1 MNNLDSDPWA
11 IIPQLLLIVLLTA
24 INAFFAS
31 AEMAIVSINK
41 SKVRKLKEE
50 GNTKAKLL
58 EELIEEPSNFL
69 STIQIGIT
77 LAGFF
82 SSASAATG
90 ISEHISGLLAPFNIP
105 YANEISMIGV
115 TLILSYFTLVF
126 GELVP
131 KRIALKK
138 AEKISLI
145 SVKPIYFI
153 SKIAK
158 PFIKLLSLSTTLV
171 LKITRNNDADIE
183 EKVSEEEIKSLISQ
197 SQEDGCIER
206 DEEEMIYG
214 VFDFNDKTAKEIMTP
229 RNELFAID
237 MEDDI
242 NHILDDVLSS
252 SYSRIPVYK
261 DTIDNIV
268 GILYTKDL
276 LVEARRVG
284 FDNIQ
289 LKNIL
294 QKPFFALETR
304 RTNELFKVL
313 KDKKVHLAILFD
325 EYGGTVGIVTME
337 DLIEE
342 IVGDIEDEYDSEEC
356 LVTKIDENN
365 FFVKASMTVTDF
377 NDLFDLDIEIGEYDT
392 LNGYLLTKLNR
403 IPDEGSN
410 FQLQDIEFTVIK
422 VENRRIE
429 NIKITLKDKCEE
441 SLP

>member
-1 MNNLDSDPWA
+1 MNNLDSDPGA

-138 AEKISLI
+138 AEKISLM

-214 VFDFNDKTAKEIMTP
+214 VFDFNDKTSKEIMTP
-229 RNELFAID
+229 RNELFAINMD
-237 MEDDI
+237 DDI
-242 NHILDDVLSS
+242 NNILDDVLGS

-276 LVEARRVG
+276 LIEARRVG

-410 FQLQDIEFTVIK
+410 FQLEDIEFTVIK

-429 NIKITLKDKCEE
+429 SIKITLKDKCEE